1 MEISEGQEGNM
12 DDCYLDYLTDPKGT
26 IELEGVRFYKVIF
39 KTEFTGL
46 KTKSNPGGRILLLRV
61 DKAVGGKVG
70 DFYIDE
76 KGMRMRLDSTEMI
89 HISGEFPDWY
99 WNTIGLAFYGQNLSD
114 IGEYLALAR

>member
-1 MEISEGQEGNM
+1 M

-26 IELEGVRFYKVIF
+26 IELDGAKFYKIIF
-39 KTEFTGL
+39 KTEFAGL
-46 KTKSNPGGRILLLRV
+46 TTKANPGGRILLLRV

-76 KGMRMRLDSTEMI
+76 KGMKMHRDSTEML

-99 WNTIGLAFYGQNLSD
+99 WSTIGLAFYDRGLSG
-114 IGEYLALAR
+114 IGEYLSLVR